1 MPIYQSTSV
10 GLTMRTVDVR
20 IPEELRD
27 KLKIIATLEKR
38 DMKDILSE
46 LIDDYIER
54 HKETLEILS
63 NPKWVEMIKQG
74 KREAEQGVKGKGLN
88 ALGNRGSR

>member
-1 MPIYQSTSV
+1 LLLYIPFIPY
-10 GLTMRTVDVR
+10 LTEGDFPV
-20 IPEELRD
+20 E

-46 LIDDYIER
+46 LVEEYIIGR

-74 KREAEQGVKGKGLN
+74 KREVEEG
-88 ALGNRGSR
+88 